1 MWVWFLLLRVIA
13 AALVT
18 GIATVTTAFSAT
30 HGCAHFTV
38 TTAGGYTSISFVL
51 RGVLPPVAFWHLT
64 AALTQEVALVF
75 LVETTPKGFV
85 LLSTPAKPTL
95 FEALS

>member
-1 MWVWFLLLRVIA
+1 MQYYDWPN
-13 AALVT
+13 
-18 GIATVTTAFSAT
+18 S
-30 HGCAHFTV
+30 
-38 TTAGGYTSISFVL
+38 S
-51 RGVLPPVAFWHLT
+51 PVSSEGAKLKVDKVH
-64 AALTQEVALVF
+64 